1 MADGA
6 QANTMPRRRAASTA
20 SALSVQQFDTMDAIC
35 DKRPA
40 GARIS
45 IAIRFTAGVPGAS
58 MHLHSIDGRHDL
70 MHSPRQDDAGGG
82 ASGRRTLSLVE
93 RDPVP
98 PVDKNS
104 EVGGS
109 NGLNQVNQINRAD
122 EADAT
127 VDTAPISGLTGAPD
141 PDAALLAAVGAR
153 DPDAVRTLV
162 ARKLPRLLALATR
175 LLGDRTEAED
185 VAQEVFMRTWKQ
197 APHWQAGAARVDTWL
212 HRVALNLCY
221 DRLRGRKET
230 SLEALNLSESAQ
242 QAQREAFEVGAGS
255 DDTPEVRLETASR
268 DAQVRAALA
277 QLPPRQRE
285 AMVLHY
291 YQEMSNI
298 DAAALMGIGV
308 DALESLL
315 ARARR
320 NLRTRLSGQTSPHI
334 DAASGLPPGRA
345 NEEA

>member
-1 MADGA
+1 
-6 QANTMPRRRAASTA
+6 
-20 SALSVQQFDTMDAIC
+20 
-35 DKRPA
+35 
-40 GARIS
+40 
-45 IAIRFTAGVPGAS
+45 

-70 MHSPRQDDAGGG
+70 VQSPRQDDAGGG
-82 ASGRRTLSLVE
+82 ASGRPILSLVE

-98 PVDKNS
+98 PVDAGS
-104 EVGGS
+104 EVGRSDGFKHD
-109 NGLNQVNQINRAD
+109 NQINRAD
-122 EADAT
+122 AACAR
-127 VDTAPISGLTGAPD
+127 VDTAPIAGLAVGAD

-221 DRLRGRKET
+221 DRLRGRKEA

-255 DDTPEVRLETASR
+255 DDTPEARLETASR

-320 NLRTRLSGQTSPHI
+320 TLRTRLSGQTSPHI
-334 DAASGLPPGRA
+334 DAPPGPTPGRA